1 MYFRLPTRVR
11 IEPGCSRE
19 AGAVCRSLGS
29 RRALLVCDPALVGG
43 HFLNGVEASLRA
55 ADVALEREA
64 EIESNPRAGTVDVLA
79 ERARDSGTDV
89 VVAVGGGSAI
99 DAAKAV
105 AMLAANE
112 GSIEDYVGR
121 GRYAHP
127 PRPFV
132 AIPTTCGTGSEVTWV
147 SVVTQPARSAKLSI
161 KGETMFPDHALV
173 DPDALATLPARV
185 VAWTAVDALTHAVEA
200 YTCSVSNPATD
211 ALAEQAVRLVFA
223 HLREAWVDVAGRP
236 AAREGLARAA
246 TIAGM
251 AFGNADVAGV
261 HCLSETI
268 GGRWDVAHGLANA
281 VLLAPVLRHH
291 LPAIEEKLAS
301 LAPAAGVALP
311 PGSPPAERALAV
323 IEAIEKLTTDV
334 SIPSFRS
341 LGIPPSELGWIA
353 ERAVENNSNGSN
365 PRPMDAG
372 AYRQILDSLAGA

>member
-11 IEPGCSRE
+11 IESGCSRQ
-19 AGAVCRSLGS
+19 AGEVCSGLGA

-55 ADVALEREA
+55 AGVALEREA
-64 EIESNPRAGTVDVLA
+64 EVESNPRTGTVDVLA
-79 ERARDSGTDV
+79 QRARSSGADV

-121 GRYAHP
+121 GRYPNP

-132 AIPTTCGTGSEVTWV
+132 AIPTPCGTGSEVTWV
-147 SVVTQPARSAKLSI
+147 SVVTQPARSIKLSI

-185 VAWTAVDALTHAVEA
+185 VAWTALDALTHAVEA
-200 YTCSVSNPATD
+200 YTCTVSNPASD

-223 HLREAWVDVAGRP
+223 HLREGWVDVAGRP
-236 AAREGLARAA
+236 AARLGLARAA

-291 LPAIEEKLAS
+291 LPAIEDKLAR
-301 LAPAAGVALP
+301 LAQPAGLDLPPTAPAA
-311 PGSPPAERALAV
+311 ERASAFIGAV
-323 IEAIEKLTTDV
+323 SKLTADV
-334 SIPSFRS
+334 SIPSFDS
-341 LGIPPSELGWIA
+341 LGIPKKEFDWIA

-365 PRPMDAG
+365 PRPMDAS
-372 AYRQILDSLAGA
+372 AYRRILDSLTGG